1 MNAIFLRMQV
11 KCINAAASLKARAG
25 RPGAAALRLV
35 KDERAASV
43 IEYAILLG
51 VIVGAVTVAV
61 TQFGGQISNAISGI
75 ANNVAN
81 TTANV
86 GVSSS

>member
-1 MNAIFLRMQV
+1 MNDIFLRTQV

-61 TQFGGQISNAISGI
+61 TTFGNNIQNAITGI
-75 ANNVAN
+75 AGRVTN
-81 TTANV
+81 TVGNV
-86 GVSSS
+86 GNT